1 MTSQNKQDKPRGQ
14 SRSLTGVV
22 ISIAGEKTIGV
33 RVDRLVKHVQYGKY
47 IKRSS
52 KLSVHDPDGTANLGD
67 TVEIASCRPISKT
80 KSWRLV
86 RVIRESKLGPERHTT
101 SS

>member
-14 SRSLTGVV
+14 SRKLTGVV
-22 ISIAGEKTIGV
+22 TSIAGTKTIGV
-33 RVDRLVKHVQYGKY
+33 RIDNLIKHPQYGKY

-52 KLSVHDPDGTANLGD
+52 KLSVHDADGAANIGD

-86 RVIRESKLGPERHTT
+86 RVVRASKFAPERQAR
-101 SS
+101 S